1 MVRLPHLSIIISN
14 YLICFIKINLSKNLI
29 QFINYL
35 LNLEIFNILIIIL
48 HEKIIIKFFN
58 IVKIFFFIKI
68 FNYIILNNK
77 NI

>member
-14 YLICFIKINLSKNLI
+14 YLIFFIKINLSKNLI

-35 LNLEIFNILIIIL
+35 LNLKIFNISIIIL

-58 IVKIFFFIKI
+58 IVKII
-68 FNYIILNNK
+68 FLHK